1 MQLAIQGSNAYAY
14 TGGKAFNPALPTA
27 VFIHGAQ
34 NDHSV
39 WALQTRYFAHHGFS
53 VLAVDLPG
61 HGRSDGPALQDVEG
75 MADWLNALLD
85 ATGVNKAFLIGHSMG
100 SLIALEAASRQ
111 PARIAG
117 IALVGTAY
125 PMKVST
131 ALLDAARDREPAA
144 IDMVNIWSHSTIAQK
159 PSAPGPGFYV
169 PGGSRRLMQ
178 RVTQRNPAQVFFT
191 DFSACN
197 AYANGEQAAAALG
210 ALGCA
215 ALFLLGQKD
224 MMTPAKAA
232 ASLMAQLPK
241 SQLVKVEASGHAL
254 MAEQPDQVLDALF
267 RFASSTLRAT
277 APAQAPEVAK

>member
-1 MQLAIQGSNAYAY
+1 MQLTLNGNAAYAY
-14 TGGKAFNPALPTA
+14 TGGKAFDPALPTA

-39 WALQTRYFAHHGFS
+39 WGLQTRYFAHHGYS

-61 HGRSDGPALQDVEG
+61 HGRSSGPALDSVEA

-85 ATGVNKAFLIGHSMG
+85 AAGIWKAILIGHSMG

-111 PARIAG
+111 PARVAG
-117 IALVGTAY
+117 VALVGTAY

-131 ALLDAARDREPAA
+131 ALLEAARDREPAA

-178 RVTQRNPAQVFFT
+178 RMSQRNPAHLFFN

-197 AYANGEQAAAALG
+197 AYANGEQAAASLA
-210 ALGCA
+210 ARGCA
-215 ALFLLGQKD
+215 ALFLLGLKD
-224 MMTPAKAA
+224 MMTPAKGAA
-232 ASLMAQLPK
+232 TLVAQLPQA
-241 SQLVKVEASGHAL
+241 SVVKLETCGHAL

-267 RFASSTLRAT
+267 RFAKGALQAAVPSTA
-277 APAQAPEVAK
+277 